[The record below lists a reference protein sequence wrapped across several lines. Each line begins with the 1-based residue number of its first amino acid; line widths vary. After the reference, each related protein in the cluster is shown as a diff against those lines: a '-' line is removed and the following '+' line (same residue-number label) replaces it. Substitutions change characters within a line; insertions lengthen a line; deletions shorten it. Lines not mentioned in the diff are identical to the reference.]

1 MPKKEL
7 TLAEETTEKDNVIT
21 LDGKNFHVANFS
33 EEAKSQ
39 LDNLQFVN
47 EQIMQKNNDIQNAT
61 DDYTFK
67 PRPFKF
73 NQIYS

>member
-1 MPKKEL
+1 M
-7 TLAEETTEKDNVIT
+7 AEETTEKDNVIT

-47 EQIMQKNNDIQNAT
+47 EQIMQKNNELQIADSARIMYASVLKKELIK
-61 DDYTFK
+61 FK
-67 PRPFKF
+67 E
-73 NQIYS
+73 